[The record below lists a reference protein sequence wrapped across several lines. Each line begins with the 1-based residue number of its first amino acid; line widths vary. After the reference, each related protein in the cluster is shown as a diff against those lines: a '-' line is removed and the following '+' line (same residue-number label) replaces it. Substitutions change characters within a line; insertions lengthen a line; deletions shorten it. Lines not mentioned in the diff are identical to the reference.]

1 MSQVEKFQARE
12 AKAAKHQKD
21 EEVVRETELKNST
34 LDKRAGRVAKQYG
47 YSTEDIF
54 MIIARDSAQ
63 SWMKMWNNS
72 MENVIR
78 ETIRQEVQPMI
89 QEAIQQELASA
100 VRGFIKGMTEFSQE
114 QIAETVQEEIQ
125 IAVNPE
131 SQFKNGLQQLQE
143 KRTEAF
149 ESKLNE
155 MKQETDE
162 YVKNLNLDVIPVE
175 LIADEKTRIAVIEAH
190 QAGIDPVQ
198 VNKFKK
204 FKPTCNTVYQRFT
217 RKNKGIKGAWK
228 QYVDSV
234 IEYET
239 TNF

>member
-1 MSQVEKFQARE
+1 
-12 AKAAKHQKD
+12 
-21 EEVVRETELKNST
+21 
-34 LDKRAGRVAKQYG
+34 
-47 YSTEDIF
+47 
-54 MIIARDSAQ
+54 
-63 SWMKMWNNS
+63 
-72 MENVIR
+72 
-78 ETIRQEVQPMI
+78 MI
-89 QEAIQQELASA
+89 QETIQQELASA

-162 YVKNLNLDVIPVE
+162 YVKSFKLNDIPVE
-175 LIADEKTRIAVIEAH
+175 LVADEKTREMVAEAH

-204 FKPTCNTVYQRFT
+204 YKPACNTVYQRFT
-217 RKNKGIKGAWK
+217 RNNKGVKGAWR
-228 QYVDSV
+228 QYV
-234 IEYET
+234 ET
-239 TNF
+239 VLNESMN